1 MKFVMK
7 SRVAIIGSILIVITL
22 LMAMLMNSINAT
34 KPIGYTVYRVRS
46 NDNLWTIA
54 AEQSNGYGEIDTRFI
69 IDEIVEKSD
78 IENPD
83 MIQSGQTLIIP
94 QYAVED

>member
-7 SRVAIIGSILIVITL
+7 SRVAIMGSILIVITL